1 MTDLLSLGAS
11 GIRSYSRALSTVSDN
26 IANAQTAGY
35 ARRTAVLTEQPAAG
49 TSILY
54 KSQVNPGGSLATGV
68 TRSVDPWLIEDAR
81 TSSSDA
87 GRTSAK
93 LNWLENTENALANG
107 GAGVGT
113 AMTAVFNRAD
123 ELAADPTNLAR
134 RSAFLD
140 SVSTVASTF
149 RSTADGLS
157 RAADGVE
164 TAAKLTVAQVN
175 TDVEALARVNEG
187 LRRARDG
194 STNQASLLDE
204 RDRLL
209 NSISTAVPVKIEYDD
224 KGAAKLSI
232 GGNALL
238 DGATRSTLAID
249 AAADGRLTLSISGT
263 SLPTTPL
270 SVTSGTIAGQI
281 EGADHIASTRSAVDL
296 QANAF
301 ATQMNA
307 QHAAGRDTA
316 GNAGVALFTIGAG
329 AADLVANAL
338 APSQVAAADAGSGNG
353 NALAFGNLRGAS
365 DGEAKWANLIAQQ
378 SQTVSST
385 RAQNV
390 VTTARRDGAA
400 EARDNLSAVDLDREA
415 ADLVR
420 YQQAYDA
427 AARVLQ
433 VARETMQSILNAL

>member
-1 MTDLLSLGAS
+1 MTDLLSLGAA
-11 GIRSYSRALSTVSDN
+11 GVRGYSRALSTIGDN

-35 ARRTAVLTEQPAAG
+35 VRRTAVLTEQAPG
-49 TSILY
+49 STSILY
-54 KSQVNPGGSLATGV
+54 KQQVSPGGSVATGV

-87 GRTSAK
+87 GRTGAK
-93 LNWLENTENALANG
+93 LNWLENTESALANG

-149 RSTADGLS
+149 RSTADGLA
-157 RAADGVE
+157 RAADGVA
-164 TAAKLTVAQVN
+164 TAAKLTVGQVN
-175 TDVEALARVNEG
+175 TDVEALSRVNEG

-209 NSISTAVPVKIEYDD
+209 NSISTALPVKIEYDD

-232 GGNALL
+232 SGQTIL
-238 DGATRSTLAID
+238 DGATRTTLSVD
-249 AAADGRLTLSISGT
+249 AAANGSLSLSIASM
-263 SLPTTPL
+263 SSSTPIT
-270 SVTSGTIAGQI
+270 VTSGTIAGQI
-281 EGADHIASTRSAVDL
+281 EGADHILQTRTAVDA

-301 ATQMNA
+301 AAQMNA
-307 QHAAGRDTA
+307 QQAAGRDSS
-316 GNAGVALFTIGAG
+316 GNAGSPLFTIGAG

-338 APSQVAAADAGSGNG
+338 TPAQVAAADATSGNG
-353 NALAFGNLRGAS
+353 NALAFGNLRGAN

-385 RAQNV
+385 RAQDT

-433 VARETMQSILNAL
+433 VARETMQSIMNAL